1 MKFFLF
7 DNSTNSVVVNE
18 PEVLL
23 IKEFAALW
31 NNDRNKTKGDPKGI
45 KKTRAYRELT
55 YIWLMLDWTSP
66 YVDFDEQERHQECL
80 KDAGLTEK
88 EWNDPDFRAACR
100 KYREL
105 QNSSRALKLIKSA
118 QGVVDKI
125 TDYFNNIDIEERDP
139 VTGKPIFK
147 TKDVMAELSNVSN
160 VVEQLK
166 TLESLYKK
174 EQEQQSGL
182 MGDVEGGFMD

>member
-7 DNSTNSVVVNE
+7 DNSTHSVVVNE

-105 QNSSRALKLIKSA
+105 QNSSRALKLITSA

-125 TDYFNNIDIEERDP
+125 TDYFNNINIEERDP
-139 VTGKPIFK
+139 ATGKPIFK

-166 TLESLYKK
+166 TLEFLYKK